1 MKKNNLFRKM
11 GCAILAMLLLVTLAL
26 PCFAD
31 GQGTAAAVV
40 DARKGV
46 VRVLAFIVESDN
58 TISGFCTGSG
68 FAVGKAGEETDTFVT
83 NWHVVTS
90 SGEYPVG
97 SLPTYIMLDD
107 EALTIVD
114 GRYNINWGKL
124 VACDVVYAADQFPD
138 VAILRSETVVPG
150 RVALPLRSSRNVSI
164 SSQVYS
170 LGYPGAAD
178 VTGLDGNGNGK
189 FYADVE
195 SVHINSGVVSKL
207 DAFNLFGGTY
217 CIEHDA
223 HINSGNSGG
232 PLVDSNGAVVGI
244 NTYGVSTDD
253 FLNYSVYI
261 DYAMGYMDEL
271 GIEYDVWK
279 NDRFPVAAVVV
290 GAVAVVAL
298 VATLVIVLKKKKQ
311 LPNGPAE
318 PEATDLRIQYPKSG
332 SLPGKRYVIKGTINI
347 GRADDCDIIYPADAP
362 GVSGH
367 HCQVYVENGTAY
379 VKDLGSSHG
388 TFVDGRRLSANQP
401 AVLRVG
407 MTVQLGSPRECFQV
421 ERSTKS
427 AGF

>member
-11 GCAILAMLLLVTLAL
+11 GCAILAMLLLVALAL

-97 SLPTYIMLDD
+97 SLLTYIMLDD

-253 FLNYSVYI
+253 FLNYSIYI

-290 GAVAVVAL
+290 GAVAVVVLVVAL
-298 VATLVIVLKKKKQ
+298 AIVLKKKKQ
-311 LPNGPAE
+311 LPDGPAE

>member
-31 GQGTAAAVV
+31 DQGTAAAVV

-195 SVHINSGVVSKL
+195 SVHINSGVVSKQ

-253 FLNYSVYI
+253 FLNYSIYI

-290 GAVAVVAL
+290 GAVAVVVWVVAL
-298 VATLVIVLKKKKQ
+298 AIVLKKKKQ
-311 LPNGPAE
+311 LPDGPAE

-367 HCQVYVENGTAY
+367 HCQVYVENGMVY

>member
-1 MKKNNLFRKM
+1 MKKSNLFRKM

-31 GQGTAAAVV
+31 GQGTAAVVV

-97 SLPTYIMLDD
+97 SLLTYIMLDD

-298 VATLVIVLKKKKQ
+298 VVTLVIVLKKKKQ

-388 TFVDGRRLSANQP
+388 TFLDGRRLSANQP

>member
-68 FAVGKAGEETDTFVT
+68 FAVGKAGEETDTFIT

-279 NDRFPVAAVVV
+279 NDRFPVAAVIV

-298 VATLVIVLKKKKQ
+298 VVALAIVLKKKKQ
-311 LPNGPAE
+311 LPDGPAE

>member
-11 GCAILAMLLLVTLAL
+11 GCAILAMLLLVALAL

-31 GQGTAAAVV
+31 DQGTAAAVV

-114 GRYNINWGKL
+114 GRYNVNWGKL

-253 FLNYSVYI
+253 FLNYSIYI

-290 GAVAVVAL
+290 GAVAVVVLVVAL
-298 VATLVIVLKKKKQ
+298 AIVLKKKKQ
-311 LPNGPAE
+311 LPDGPAE

>member
-1 MKKNNLFRKM
+1 MNGYRIFRKL
-11 GCAILAMLLLVTLAL
+11 GCVLLAVFLAAALAL
-26 PCFAD
+26 PCFAAD
-31 GQGTAAAVV
+31 QGTTAAVV

-46 VRVLAFIVESDN
+46 VRVLALIVESDN

-68 FAVGKAGEETDTFVT
+68 FAVGKVGEETDTFVT

-97 SLPTYIMLDD
+97 ALPVYIMLDD
-107 EALTIVD
+107 EALTLVD
-114 GRYNINWGKL
+114 GSYRINWGKL
-124 VACDVVYAADQFPD
+124 VACDVVYAANQFPD

-178 VTGLDGNGNGK
+178 ITGYDGNGNGK

-232 PLVDSNGAVVGI
+232 PLVDGNGAVVGI

-271 GIEYDVWK
+271 GIHYDTWK
-279 NDRFPVAAVVV
+279 NERFPVAAV
-290 GAVAVVAL
+290 AVAGVVVVLLL
-298 VATLVIVLKKKKQ
+298 VVLVVILKKKKQ
-311 LPNGPAE
+311 LPDGPAE
-318 PEATDLRIQYPKSG
+318 PETTDLRIQYPKSG

-367 HCQVYVENGTAY
+367 HCQVYVEGGTAY

-401 AVLRVG
+401 VALRVG

>member
-279 NDRFPVAAVVV
+279 NDRFPVAAVAV

-298 VATLVIVLKKKKQ
+298 VVTLAIVLKKKKQ
-311 LPNGPAE
+311 LPDGPAE

-427 AGF
+427 TGF

>member
-11 GCAILAMLLLVTLAL
+11 GCAILAMLLLVALAL

-31 GQGTAAAVV
+31 DQGTAAAVV

-253 FLNYSVYI
+253 FLNYSIYI

-290 GAVAVVAL
+290 GAVAVVVLVVAL
-298 VATLVIVLKKKKQ
+298 AIVLKKKKQ
-311 LPNGPAE
+311 LPDGPAE

-367 HCQVYVENGTAY
+367 HCQVYVENGMVY

>member
-1 MKKNNLFRKM
+1 MKKKNLFRKM
-11 GCAILAMLLLVTLAL
+11 GCAILAMLLLVALAL

-31 GQGTAAAVV
+31 DQGAAAAVV

-253 FLNYSVYI
+253 FLNYSIYI

-290 GAVAVVAL
+290 GAVAVVVLVVAL
-298 VATLVIVLKKKKQ
+298 AIVLKKKKQ
-311 LPNGPAE
+311 LPDGPAE

>member
-279 NDRFPVAAVVV
+279 NDRFPVAAVAV

-298 VATLVIVLKKKKQ
+298 VVTLAIVLKKKKQ

>member
-1 MKKNNLFRKM
+1 MKKSNLFRKM

-298 VATLVIVLKKKKQ
+298 VVTLVIVLKKKKQ
-311 LPNGPAE
+311 LPDGPAE

>member
-279 NDRFPVAAVVV
+279 NDRFPVAAVAV

-298 VATLVIVLKKKKQ
+298 VVTLAIVLKKKKQ
-311 LPNGPAE
+311 LPDGPAE

-362 GVSGH
+362 GISGH

-427 AGF
+427 TGF

>member
-31 GQGTAAAVV
+31 DQGTAAAVV

-97 SLPTYIMLDD
+97 SLLTYIMLDD

-279 NDRFPVAAVVV
+279 NDRFPVAAVAV

-298 VATLVIVLKKKKQ
+298 VVTLAIVLKKKKQ
-311 LPNGPAE
+311 LPDGPAE

-427 AGF
+427 TGF

>member
-1 MKKNNLFRKM
+1 MKKSNLFRKM

-279 NDRFPVAAVVV
+279 NDRFPVTAVVV

-298 VATLVIVLKKKKQ
+298 VVTLVIVLKKKKQ

>member
-31 GQGTAAAVV
+31 DQGTAAAVV

-97 SLPTYIMLDD
+97 SLLTYIMLDD

-298 VATLVIVLKKKKQ
+298 VVTLVIVLKKKKQ

>member
-11 GCAILAMLLLVTLAL
+11 GCAILAMLLLVALAL

-31 GQGTAAAVV
+31 DQGTAAAVV

-253 FLNYSVYI
+253 FLNYSIYI

-290 GAVAVVAL
+290 GAVAVVVLVVAL
-298 VATLVIVLKKKKQ
+298 AIVLKKKKQ
-311 LPNGPAE
+311 LPDGPAE

-367 HCQVYVENGTAY
+367 HCQVYVENGMVY

-401 AVLRVG
+401 VVLRVG

>member
-11 GCAILAMLLLVTLAL
+11 SCAILAMLLLVALAL

-31 GQGTAAAVV
+31 DQGTAAAVV

-46 VRVLAFIVESDN
+46 VRVLTFIVESDN

-253 FLNYSVYI
+253 FLNYSIYI

-290 GAVAVVAL
+290 GAVAVVVLVVAL
-298 VATLVIVLKKKKQ
+298 AIVLKKKKQ
-311 LPNGPAE
+311 LPDGPAE

>member
-279 NDRFPVAAVVV
+279 NDRFPVAAVAV

-298 VATLVIVLKKKKQ
+298 VVTLAIVLKKKKQ
-311 LPNGPAE
+311 LPDGPAE

-407 MTVQLGSPRECFQV
+407 TTVQLGSPRECFQV

>member
-1 MKKNNLFRKM
+1 MKKSNLFRKM

-31 GQGTAAAVV
+31 GQRTAAAVV

-97 SLPTYIMLDD
+97 SLLTYIMLDD

-279 NDRFPVAAVVV
+279 NDRFPVAAVAV

-298 VATLVIVLKKKKQ
+298 VVTLAIVLKKKKQ
-311 LPNGPAE
+311 LPDGPAE

-407 MTVQLGSPRECFQV
+407 TTVQLGSPRECFQV

>member
-97 SLPTYIMLDD
+97 SLLTYIMLDD

-298 VATLVIVLKKKKQ
+298 VVTLVIVLKKKKQ